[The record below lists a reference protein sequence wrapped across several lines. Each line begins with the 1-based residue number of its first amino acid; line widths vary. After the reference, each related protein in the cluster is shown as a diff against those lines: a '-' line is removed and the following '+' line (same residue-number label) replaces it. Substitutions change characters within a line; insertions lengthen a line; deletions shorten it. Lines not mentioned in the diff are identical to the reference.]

1 MTYPKKDRPE
11 SAPDLWSQRVPGQGW
26 SPWWRRDLRPP
37 GAPPITQTAFS
48 ACRAQ
53 YPGGLDQVHM
63 LVTSLPTRPSPSHR
77 RVGVHDYT
85 FEACSSFTRVTACKV
100 ARPPCVGFVTR
111 LRGSRFPSC
120 HAR

>member
-1 MTYPKKDRPE
+1 MRHRPADDAGGAS
-11 SAPDLWSQRVPGQGW
+11 SARPG
-26 SPWWRRDLRPP
+26 S
-37 GAPPITQTAFS
+37 PPITQTAFS

-85 FEACSSFTRVTACKV
+85 FEACSSFTRVTAC
-100 ARPPCVGFVTR
+100 
-111 LRGSRFPSC
+111 
-120 HAR
+120 